1 MGWFRSAEHLAL
13 ELAPTAWTVAGAERT
28 RERGLRLKAVASF
41 DPQSASLS
49 EEIRHCR
56 LRDRLPFDATLVM
69 WPAATDPG
77 VATLDSR
84 SRVAVS
90 LPKARVIRE
99 RIAPFVR
106 AGGRAKDVVLPHEAA
121 GRLVRLAGWTSAS
134 VMILEPT
141 SACLAIAD
149 GTEVVGAYLHWPEL
163 PVAETDAA
171 RLLARYQ
178 FAARLVPHLRG
189 WAANGAGTAMAV
201 CGRFPD
207 LRASMVP
214 IVEEL
219 DREVEV
225 LDADW
230 LGLSVREAG
239 DPAEVAGSQLAWA
252 VAGAGVR

>member
-1 MGWFRSAEHLAL
+1 MAWFRSAEHLAL
-13 ELAPTAWTVAGAERT
+13 ELAPSAWTAVAAERT
-28 RERGLRLKAVASF
+28 RDRGLRLKASASF
-41 DPQSASLS
+41 DPLSASLS
-49 EEIRHCR
+49 EELRHCR

-69 WPAATDPG
+69 WPAPSDPG

-84 SRVAVS
+84 SSLAVA

-106 AGGRAKDVVLPHEAA
+106 AGGRARDVLLPHEAV
-121 GRLVRLAGWTSAS
+121 GRLVGLAGWSSAS
-134 VMILEPT
+134 VLVLEPT
-141 SACLAIAD
+141 AACLAVAD
-149 GTEVVGAYLHWPEL
+149 GTEVAAVYLSWPEL
-163 PVAETDAA
+163 PTAETDAS

-189 WAANGAGTAMAV
+189 WAANGVGSTMAV

-207 LRASMVP
+207 LRSAMVP

-225 LDADW
+225 LDAEL
-230 LGLSVREAG
+230 LGLTER
-239 DPAEVAGSQLAWA
+239 EVAEPADVAGRQLAWA
-252 VAGAGVR
+252 VAGAGAR